1 MPPAG
6 GKVLRPTLIRR
17 GARARRI
24 GCAHL
29 LPEVAA
35 AAFALWGYV
44 QAGAASAQ
52 ARYRAARPPGGCSRS
67 GCA

>member
-6 GKVLRPTLIRR
+6 GKVPRPTLIRR

-52 ARYRAARPPGGCSRS
+52 AR
-67 GCA
+67 